1 MPLHVVENKKEAY
14 FEVQNII
21 QKQGHVSSSFVGVGL
36 HPVLTMLYKAY
47 QTLKWYLTWSYSIEK
62 ANHIKQVLDSDAA
75 SP

>member
-1 MPLHVVENKKEAY
+1 MPVCVVEKKKEAC
-14 FEVQNII
+14 FQVQNI

-36 HPVLTMLYKAY
+36 HPVPTMLYKAY

-62 ANHIKQVLDSDAA
+62 ANHIKQVLDSNAA